1 MNVAVESPELGRSIT
16 AGGYQTNVHEHGE
29 GFPLMLIHG
38 SGPGVTAWANWRLV
52 MPELA
57 RQRRVIAPDM
67 LGFGYSERP
76 ANPDYQ
82 RDVWVEHA
90 IGVLDALGIE
100 QADLVGNSFGGGIAL
115 ALAIR
120 YPHRVRRLVL
130 MGSVGVSFP
139 ITDGLDRVWGYEP
152 SFQTMRSL
160 MDTFAYDRALVTDEL
175 AELRYQASIRPG
187 FQESF
192 AQMFPAPRQRWVDG
206 LASNEADIRAILAL
220 TGDPAKISDQPHSKG
235 VFESDSTLLMDMI
248 ACFNSGIDYAGK
260 PLALKP
266 EPIYPFAVV
275 NSFAKNPK
283 PLQKK
288 MQKKIEHGALG
299 IITQPVYD
307 TENAK
312 QLLDLLEAAKKV
324 SDGKGT
330 ELILG
335 IFPITK
341 LRT

>member
-120 YPHRVRRLVL
+120 YPQRVRRLVL

-139 ITDGLDRVWGYEP
+139 ITEGLDRVWGYEP

-206 LASNEADIRAILAL
+206 LASNEADIRAVQHETLVIH
-220 TGDPAKISDQPHSKG
+220 GREDQ
-235 VFESDSTLLMDMI
+235 VI
-248 ACFNSGIDYAGK
+248 
-260 PLALKP
+260 
-266 EPIYPFAVV
+266 
-275 NSFAKNPK
+275 
-283 PLQKK
+283 PLQASL
-288 MQKKIEHGALG
+288 QLAQLIPNAQLHVYGHCGHWTQIEHAGRFARLVEDFLSEADSASGA
-299 IITQPVYD
+299 
-307 TENAK
+307 N
-312 QLLDLLEAAKKV
+312 
-324 SDGKGT
+324 
-330 ELILG
+330 
-335 IFPITK
+335 
-341 LRT
+341 

>member
-1 MNVAVESPELGRSIT
+1 MNVAVESPELGRSII
-16 AGGYQTNVHEHGE
+16 AGGYQTNLHEHGK

-57 RQRRVIAPDM
+57 KQRRVIAPDM

-206 LASNEADIRAILAL
+206 LASNEADIRAV
-220 TGDPAKISDQPHSKG
+220 QH
-235 VFESDSTLLMDMI
+235 ETLP
-248 ACFNSGIDYAGK
+248 C
-260 PLALKP
+260 
-266 EPIYPFAVV
+266 
-275 NSFAKNPK
+275 
-283 PLQKK
+283 
-288 MQKKIEHGALG
+288 
-299 IITQPVYD
+299 
-307 TENAK
+307 
-312 QLLDLLEAAKKV
+312 
-324 SDGKGT
+324 
-330 ELILG
+330 
-335 IFPITK
+335 
-341 LRT
+341 